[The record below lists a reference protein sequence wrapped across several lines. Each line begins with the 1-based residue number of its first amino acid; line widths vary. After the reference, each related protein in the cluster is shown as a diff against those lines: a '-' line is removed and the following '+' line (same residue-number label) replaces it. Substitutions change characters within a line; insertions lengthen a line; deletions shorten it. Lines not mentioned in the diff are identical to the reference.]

1 MRTLLEILK
10 ESSTLN
16 GMMEVLIGQ
25 SSSFDIFVNVY
36 IGEYGQYVQEMLNSN
51 RNGILNV

>member
-1 MRTLLEILK
+1 
-10 ESSTLN
+10 
-16 GMMEVLIGQ
+16 MMEVLIGQ